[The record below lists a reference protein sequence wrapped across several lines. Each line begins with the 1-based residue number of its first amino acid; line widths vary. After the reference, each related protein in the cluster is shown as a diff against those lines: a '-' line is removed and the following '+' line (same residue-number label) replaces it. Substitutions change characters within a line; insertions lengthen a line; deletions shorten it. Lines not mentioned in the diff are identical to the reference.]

1 MSEYKYDFIDFL
13 NDTADTAKLQNEILA
28 SSIDDILESITIEYG
43 NEEVKIIF
51 ETDLTAGEQTTLDG
65 IVAAHNGIPYV
76 QMGSGWSESNG
87 ESGTTSIEWQQKD
100 TLNFNCTEAG
110 THYKL
115 YWYFEAGCGDSDK
128 KSEFRVRLH
137 TMNDSTATNT
147 IDIMHLPTRITKKIE
162 DGSWISVCGF
172 KITQLEVNDYKI
184 DIDYRNMEG
193 KITYIRCARLCVEQ
207 EA

>member
-1 MSEYKYDFIDFL
+1 MSEYKYDFADFL
-13 NDTADTAKLQNEILA
+13 NDTADAPKLQNEILA

-51 ETDLTAGEQTTLDG
+51 ETDLSAGEQTTLDG
-65 IVAAHNGIPYV
+65 IVAAHDGIPYV
-76 QMGSGWSESNG
+76 QMGSGWAESNG
-87 ESGTTSIEWQQKD
+87 ESGTTSDLWQEKISM
-100 TLNFNCTEAG
+100 NFNCTEAG

-137 TMNDSTATNT
+137 TMDGIEVRSTS
-147 IDIMHLPTRITKKIE
+147 DIMNLPTRITKKIS
-162 DGSWISVCGF
+162 DGNWISVCGF
-172 KITQLEVNDYKI
+172 KILQLEVEDYQI

-207 EA
+207 EG